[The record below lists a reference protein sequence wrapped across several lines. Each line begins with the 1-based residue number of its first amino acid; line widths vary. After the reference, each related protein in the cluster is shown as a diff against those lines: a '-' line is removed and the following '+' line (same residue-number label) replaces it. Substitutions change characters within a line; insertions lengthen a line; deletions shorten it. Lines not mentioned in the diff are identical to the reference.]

1 MIIAHPGP
9 LVKSIDVIGIPNER
23 WGETVKAADR
33 APTGKVLKHGLL
45 AILLEL
51 KSLLVLGCLHVS
63 W

>member
-23 WGETVKAADR
+23 CETVKAADR